1 MKKYKYTQLLEISLG
16 LALEKIE
23 RLENSKPPLIPDK
36 DPKPVGTVN
45 WGPSEKAEHTL
56 TDLETTPNSV
66 KATWIKQPK
75 SWPYTEPHVSYHK
88 AGDSYSLNVPEVRIR
103 KAMFYDADG
112 NLVKVEGTL
121 PCSGPNTTNY
131 KKSDFPEGLNLTPK
145 DFTAGPL
152 EMVISSINHS
162 DYPDIEAIR
171 NMESQVPKG
180 ELVSS
185 LLDYEPKTTFP
196 VKRPHQPET
205 VEWCRRILEDFPKP
219 GAMITLLK
227 DKLGVTRDQLAKL
240 LNVGK
245 GTITDWSKNPEQ
257 YYNPYKLENLTKL
270 YDEHFPKE
278 QPEDSGPMTPER
290 LAAFRALK
298 PQDNIFE
305 ETLVPFVKGEDDIIL
320 QKPLKENPVV
330 YPASAKRPPRLLNH
344 NDQVTRLQLSQRT
357 LNALERAHI
366 ITVGDLV
373 GYTESALKKLKGLG
387 NKSFKEVVNATLK
400 AGFRFTR
407 LH

>member
-36 DPKPVGTVN
+36 DPEIRVPDFKQDPDFTRIWNRNDLSPTGFRVHYGESGET
-45 WGPSEKAEHTL
+45 SSAE
-56 TDLETTPNSV
+56 
-66 KATWIKQPK
+66 
-75 SWPYTEPHVSYHK
+75 TEVQ
-88 AGDSYSLNVPEVRIR
+88 IR
-103 KAMFYDADG
+103 KAMFYDANG
-112 NLVKVEGTL
+112 NLVKVEGNI
-121 PCSGPNTTNY
+121 PCSEPNITNY
-131 KKSDFPEGLNLTPK
+131 KKSDFSEGLSLTPK
-145 DFTAGPL
+145 GFTSGPL
-152 EMVISSINHS
+152 EMVISSHTPSGIQWH
-162 DYPDIEAIR
+162 PAPGE
-171 NMESQVPKG
+171 KG
-180 ELVSS
+180 VDLDELRELV
-185 LLDYEPKTTFP
+185 KTEKTFP
-196 VKRPHQPET
+196 IKRPHQPET
-205 VEWCRRILEDFPKP
+205 IEWCRRILEDFPKP

-278 QPEDSGPMTPER
+278 QPEDSGPMTPES

-344 NDQVTRLQLSQRT
+344 NDQVTRLQLSQRA
-357 LNALERAHI
+357 LNALEKAHI
-366 ITVGDLV
+366 ATIGDLI

-387 NKSFKEVVNATLK
+387 CKSFKEVVNATLK

-407 LH
+407 LS